1 MTLAQG
7 IGASIAQMRA
17 GTALPP
23 VDVDITKKILTM
35 RTQLDTGHT
44 RRRGTQHCGCA
55 RQTLESYLMETQDA
69 RSVPT
74 TTRPKPGALSGLRVL
89 ELADEQAEYCGLA
102 LAGLGAEVIK
112 VEPPGGNTTRHIGPF
127 YKDRH
132 DPERSLFFWQY
143 NRGKRSIVL
152 DLQQAQDR
160 ETFHSLLATADV
172 FLEST
177 PPGTLNSVGL
187 GSDALRQ
194 QYPTL
199 IVARMSPFGDHG
211 PWAHF
216 KGSDLIH
223 LALGGVMMN
232 CGYDPAPGGKYD
244 LPPIAPQ
251 MWHAYHIAG
260 EQLAMGILAAL
271 LYRWR
276 TGQGQYLSCAVHEAV
291 AKCTEVDLMS
301 WVLRHAP
308 VLRQTCRHARETVSA
323 FPSIVHTKDGR
334 WVMANLGTR
343 PGDTARLIA
352 LLERYGIDAG
362 LSAEQSAAPQGGR
375 FVPGTGPETASQGV
389 NPMEAVQ
396 RFVRAFTYE
405 NVPWREA
412 QEAGMLWA
420 PLRKP
425 HENALDPHW
434 LARTSCVDVPHPELG
449 RSFRYATSKW
459 LATATA
465 WSVGRRAP
473 LLHEDAQLVTQ
484 PPQRAVPTLAPTPRG
499 TASEGLSP
507 HRKPFPLHGI
517 RILDFT
523 WFLASAGG
531 TRFLSAFGAESI
543 KVELKSHPDTRMAAM
558 APVGG
563 REARAKATAPLR
575 PVSDPDMGG
584 QFNNKNPGKRGIS
597 LNVRHPKGL
606 EIAKRL
612 VAMSDIVAE
621 GFSPGV
627 LDNWG
632 LGYDVLRSIKP
643 DIIYAQQSGMGAQG
657 VYGRFRTV
665 GPIANAFAGLSEMSG
680 LPEPAMP
687 AGWGYSYLDWMGAY
701 SFALAML
708 SALFHRERTGEGQWV
723 DASQSE
729 VGLFISGTT
738 LLDWSANGRIW
749 TRTGNRSPNKP
760 AAPHGVYPCAG
771 EDRWLTIACFTEP
784 EWRALID
791 VAGHPAWAA
800 DPRFTALAG
809 RLAHQDALDALVA
822 EWTRPLDAYQTM
834 HRLQQAGVPAGVC
847 QTAEDR
853 CDHDPQLAALNW
865 LTEVTGTKIG
875 RWPVAEVAVKMSE
888 SPPYIGGRLDRGA
901 PCYGEDNH
909 YVYGELLGMSADE
922 ITALADE
929 GVI

>member
-1 MTLAQG
+1 MGGQDE
-7 IGASIAQMRA
+7 RA
-17 GTALPP
+17 VRNDQAKARGP
-23 VDVDITKKILTM
+23 LT
-35 RTQLDTGHT
+35 
-44 RRRGTQHCGCA
+44 
-55 RQTLESYLMETQDA
+55 
-69 RSVPT
+69 
-74 TTRPKPGALSGLRVL
+74 GLRVI
-89 ELADEQAEYCGLA
+89 ELADEQAEYCGLV

-112 VEPPGGNTTRHIGPF
+112 VEPPGGSPSRRIGPF
-127 YKDRH
+127 YEDRE

-143 NRGKRSIVL
+143 NRGKRSIML
-152 DLQQAQDR
+152 DLHQRDDQQQFR
-160 ETFHSLLATADV
+160 TLVATADV
-172 FLEST
+172 VLDST
-177 PPGTLNSVGL
+177 PKGELDGL
-187 GSDALRQ
+187 GLSADALMQ
-194 QYPTL
+194 QHPTL
-199 IVARMSPFGDHG
+199 IVARMSPFGDSG
-211 PWAHF
+211 PWADF
-216 KGSDLIH
+216 KSSDLIH
-223 LALGGVMMN
+223 LALGGVVMN
-232 CGYDPAPGGKYD
+232 CGYDPAPDGKYD

-260 EQLAMGILAAL
+260 EQLAMSIIAAL
-271 LYRWR
+271 IYRWR
-276 TGQGQYLSCAVHEAV
+276 TGKGQRLSCAIHEAV

-301 WVLRHAP
+301 WVMRRAP
-308 VLRQTCRHARETVSA
+308 VLRQTCRHARETVSP
-323 FPSIVHTKDGR
+323 FPSIAHTKDGR

-343 PGDTARLIA
+343 PGDVARLTD
-352 LLERYGIDAG
+352 LLERHGMTADLATEQAG
-362 LSAEQSAAPQGGR
+362 APQGGR
-375 FVPGTGPETASQGV
+375 FIPGTGPESAQQGPH
-389 NPMEAVQ
+389 PMEAVQ
-396 RFVRAFTYE
+396 RFVRSFTYE
-405 NVPWREA
+405 NIPWREA

-434 LARTSCVDVPHPELG
+434 LARQSCADVAHPEMG

-459 LATATA
+459 VATGTT

-473 LLHEDAQLVTQ
+473 LVNEDAKDVVT
-484 PPQRAVPTLAPTPRG
+484 PPQRDVPVIRSAPPVSG
-499 TASEGLSP
+499 PGELSP
-507 HRKPFPLHGI
+507 LGKPFSLRGI

-563 REARAKATAPLR
+563 RAAREKATAPLP
-575 PVSDPDMGG
+575 PVNDSDMGG

-632 LGYDVLRSIKP
+632 LGYEALRAIKP

-657 VYGRFRTV
+657 TYGRFRTV
-665 GPIANAFAGLSEMSG
+665 GPIANSFAGLSEMSG

-708 SALFHRERTGEGQWV
+708 SALFHRDRTGAGQWI

-729 VGLFISGTT
+729 VGLFINGTT
-738 LLDWSANGRIW
+738 ILDWSANGRVW
-749 TRTGNRSPNKP
+749 SRYGNRSPYKP

-771 EDRWLTIACFTEP
+771 ENRWLAIACFTEA
-784 EWRALID
+784 EWQALAT
-791 VAGHPAWAA
+791 VAGHPEWTE
-800 DPRFTALAG
+800 DPRFSNLAA
-809 RLAHQDALDALVA
+809 RLAHQDALDTLVGV
-822 EWTRPLDAYQTM
+822 WTQTLEAYQAM
-834 HRLQQAGVPAGVC
+834 HTLQQAGVPAGVC

-853 CDHDPQLAALNW
+853 CDHDPQLAALEW

-875 RWPVAEVAVKMSE
+875 RWPIAEVPVKMSE
-888 SPPYIGGRLDRGA
+888 SPAYIGGRIDRGA
-901 PCYGEDNH
+901 PCYGEDNQ
-909 YVYGELLGMSADE
+909 YVYGELLGMSSSEIDE
-922 ITALADE
+922 LAAE